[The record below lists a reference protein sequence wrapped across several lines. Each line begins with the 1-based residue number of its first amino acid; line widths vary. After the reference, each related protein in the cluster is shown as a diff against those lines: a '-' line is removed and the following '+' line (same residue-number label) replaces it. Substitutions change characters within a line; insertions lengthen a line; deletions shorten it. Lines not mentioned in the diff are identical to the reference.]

1 MLASTA
7 RSFIALEQSR
17 RAVGDGLSGSERAN
31 LVAKKLCLHGVII
44 SLTLNQMVKYSSETL
59 NRTFAALADP
69 TRRRILA
76 HLARGDKRVTHLARP
91 HAMSLP
97 AVSKH
102 LRVLEKAGL
111 LRRRRYGRVHEMQL
125 DAKPLKQA
133 AQWVEEYRK
142 FWEGSLDR
150 LAEYLERTAPPTKQ
164 KRNNV
169 RSTCVLCV
177 LPTLLLSPSRARA
190 PVVD

>member
-1 MLASTA
+1 
-7 RSFIALEQSR
+7 
-17 RAVGDGLSGSERAN
+17 
-31 LVAKKLCLHGVII
+31 
-44 SLTLNQMVKYSSETL
+44 MVKYNPSTL

-76 HLARGDKRVTHLARP
+76 HLAHGDRCVTDLARP

-111 LRRRRYGRVHEMQL
+111 VRRRRYGRIHQL
-125 DAKPLKQA
+125 KLEAKPMKQA

-150 LAEYLERTAPPTKQ
+150 LADYLERMNKQ
-164 KRNNV
+164 AGKKGRG
-169 RSTCVLCV
+169 
-177 LPTLLLSPSRARA
+177 
-190 PVVD
+190 

>member
-1 MLASTA
+1 
-7 RSFIALEQSR
+7 
-17 RAVGDGLSGSERAN
+17 
-31 LVAKKLCLHGVII
+31 
-44 SLTLNQMVKYSSETL
+44 MVKYPPATL
-59 NRTFAALADP
+59 SRTFAALADP

-76 HLARGDKRVTHLARP
+76 QLAQGDRCVTRLARR

-125 DAKPLKQA
+125 EAKPLKQA

-150 LAEYLERTAPPTKQ
+150 LAEYLEKTNQAADR
-164 KRNNV
+164 KR
-169 RSTCVLCV
+169 RK
-177 LPTLLLSPSRARA
+177 
-190 PVVD
+190 

>member
-1 MLASTA
+1 
-7 RSFIALEQSR
+7 
-17 RAVGDGLSGSERAN
+17 
-31 LVAKKLCLHGVII
+31 
-44 SLTLNQMVKYSSETL
+44 MVKYSSRTL

-76 HLARGDKRVTHLARP
+76 HLARGDKCVTHLAKP

-125 DAKPLKQA
+125 DAKPLQEA
-133 AQWVEEYRK
+133 ARWVDGYRK
-142 FWEGSLDR
+142 FWQGSLDR
-150 LAEYLERTAPPTKQ
+150 LAEYLEKENRQ
-164 KRNNV
+164 SEKRET
-169 RSTCVLCV
+169 R
-177 LPTLLLSPSRARA
+177 
-190 PVVD
+190 

>member
-1 MLASTA
+1 M
-7 RSFIALEQSR
+7 
-17 RAVGDGLSGSERAN
+17 
-31 LVAKKLCLHGVII
+31 
-44 SLTLNQMVKYSSETL
+44 

-76 HLARGDKRVTHLARP
+76 HLARGDRCVTHLARP

-111 LRRRRYGRVHEMQL
+111 LRRRRDGRVHEMRL
-125 DAKPLKQA
+125 EAKPLKQA
-133 AQWVEEYRK
+133 AEWVEEYRK

-150 LAEYLERTAPPTKQ
+150 LAKYLESTTESAQ
-164 KRNNV
+164 KKGGK
-169 RSTCVLCV
+169 
-177 LPTLLLSPSRARA
+177 
-190 PVVD
+190 

>member
-1 MLASTA
+1 MLTVNQLVTYQAS
-7 RSFIALEQSR
+7 S
-17 RAVGDGLSGSERAN
+17 
-31 LVAKKLCLHGVII
+31 
-44 SLTLNQMVKYSSETL
+44 L

-76 HLARGDKRVTHLARP
+76 HLAQGDMCVTRLAKP
-91 HAMSLP
+91 HSMSLP

-111 LRRRRYGRVHEMQL
+111 LRRRRYGRVHEMRL

-133 AQWVEEYRK
+133 SEWVEEYRK

-150 LAEYLERTAPPTKQ
+150 LAAYLEKTNKAAGEKGNT
-164 KRNNV
+164 
-169 RSTCVLCV
+169 
-177 LPTLLLSPSRARA
+177 
-190 PVVD
+190 

>member
-1 MLASTA
+1 M
-7 RSFIALEQSR
+7 
-17 RAVGDGLSGSERAN
+17 
-31 LVAKKLCLHGVII
+31 
-44 SLTLNQMVKYSSETL
+44 L

-76 HLARGDKRVTHLARP
+76 HLARGDKYVTHLAPP
-91 HAMSLP
+91 HPMSLP

-102 LRVLEKAGL
+102 VRALEKAGL

-125 DAKPLKQA
+125 EAEPLKQA

-150 LAEYLERTAPPTKQ
+150 PVEYLERTHKQ
-164 KRNNV
+164 
-169 RSTCVLCV
+169 
-177 LPTLLLSPSRARA
+177 SRKKGAK
-190 PVVD
+190 

>member
-1 MLASTA
+1 
-7 RSFIALEQSR
+7 
-17 RAVGDGLSGSERAN
+17 
-31 LVAKKLCLHGVII
+31 
-44 SLTLNQMVKYSSETL
+44 MVKYSSRTL

-76 HLARGDKRVTHLARP
+76 HLAGGDRRVTDLARP

-102 LRVLEKAGL
+102 LRVLEKARL

-125 DAKPLKQA
+125 EAKPLKEA
-133 AQWVEEYRK
+133 AEWVEEYRK

-150 LAEYLERTAPPTKQ
+150 LAAYLERTNKTAAR
-164 KRNNV
+164 KR
-169 RSTCVLCV
+169 
-177 LPTLLLSPSRARA
+177 
-190 PVVD
+190 

>member
-1 MLASTA
+1 MLVIHGHELDTVVQNATA
-7 RSFIALEQSR
+7 IKKSLPGQVR
-17 RAVGDGLSGSERAN
+17 RL
-31 LVAKKLCLHGVII
+31 IF
-44 SLTLNQMVKYSSETL
+44 NQMVKYSKSL
-59 NRTFAALADP
+59 DRTFAALADP

-76 HLARGDKRVTHLARP
+76 HLARGDQRVTQLARP

-125 DAKPLKQA
+125 EAKPLQQA

-150 LAEYLERTAPPTKQ
+150 LAAYLEKTNHPK
-164 KRNNV
+164 KGK
-169 RSTCVLCV
+169 S
-177 LPTLLLSPSRARA
+177 
-190 PVVD
+190 

>member
-1 MLASTA
+1 MSCY
-7 RSFIALEQSR
+7 I
-17 RAVGDGLSGSERAN
+17 
-31 LVAKKLCLHGVII
+31 
-44 SLTLNQMVKYSSETL
+44 LNQMVKYSPKML

-76 HLARGDKRVTHLARP
+76 HLARGDRCVTDLAQP

-125 DAKPLKQA
+125 EAKPLKEA
-133 AQWVEEYRK
+133 AQWVEKYRK

-150 LAEYLERTAPPTKQ
+150 LVEYLEKTTKQ
-164 KRNNV
+164 TSKKGKG
-169 RSTCVLCV
+169 
-177 LPTLLLSPSRARA
+177 
-190 PVVD
+190 